1 MKRNNYQITQIEYL
15 KNKFKYIKSRE
26 GKILII
32 IIIFFVIE
40 VSIFS
45 YVEKLNI
52 IDSIYFTIVTLGTVG
67 YGDIHP
73 TSYLGKVFASL
84 FIVVNIIILA
94 FFIGQIG
101 ERLIKQ
107 KIEEVLGIERMEEI
121 EDHIII
127 CGYGRIGKVI
137 VSELKEMGSK
147 FVIVE
152 INEALTKIISETTD
166 YNVILGDAKK
176 EDILKKAGIEKAKT
190 IIISLNEDSDNV
202 FTAIT
207 AKSMNDKIRII
218 STAANLENM
227 DKLYKIGV
235 NQVVSPQVV
244 TGKILAHSV
253 NMPDFLTLIDRIF
266 LSNTENICMV
276 ALKEDLYG
284 KTVKDV
290 GDEVFAIVR
299 NEKIIKNPNTEDT
312 LQKGDKLI
320 IVH

>member
-1 MKRNNYQITQIEYL
+1 MIRYF
-15 KNKFKYIKSRE
+15 KNKNNFKYLKSRE
-26 GKILII
+26 GRILLA
-32 IIIFFVIE
+32 IIIFFILE
-40 VSIFS
+40 VNTFA
-45 YVEKLNI
+45 YVEKLSI
-52 IDSIYFTIVTLGTVG
+52 PDAIYFTIVTLGTVG

-73 TSYLGKVFASL
+73 TSTLGRFLTSL
-84 FIVVNIIILA
+84 FIVANIAILA
-94 FFIGQIG
+94 FFVGQIG

-137 VSELKEMGSK
+137 VSELKEIGSK

-152 INEALTKIISETTD
+152 INEALTKTISDTTD
-166 YNVILGDAKK
+166 FNIILGDARK
-176 EDILKKAGIEKAKT
+176 EDILRKAGIDKAKT
-190 IIISLNEDSDNV
+190 IITALSEDSDNV

-207 AKSMNDKIRII
+207 AKSMNGKIRII

-253 NMPDFLTLIDRIF
+253 NMPDFLTLMDRIF
-266 LSNTENICMV
+266 LSKDENICMV
-276 ALKEDLYG
+276 GIKEDSHG
-284 KTVKDV
+284 KYVKDIE
-290 GDEVFAIVR
+290 DEVFAIVR
-299 NEKIIKNPNTEDT
+299 DNKIIRNPSADDI

>member
-1 MKRNNYQITQIEYL
+1 MIRYF
-15 KNKFKYIKSRE
+15 KNKSLLKYLKSRE
-26 GKILII
+26 GKILIL
-32 IIIFFVIE
+32 IFGFFILEVNAFAYIENLTVI
-40 VSIFS
+40 
-45 YVEKLNI
+45 
-52 IDSIYFTIVTLGTVG
+52 DAIYFTIVTLGTVG

-73 TSYLGKVFASL
+73 TSPLGRIFASL
-84 FIVVNIIILA
+84 FIVVNIMILA
-94 FFIGQIG
+94 FFVGQIG

-107 KIEEVLGIERMEEI
+107 KIEEVLGIERMDEI

-137 VSELKEMGSK
+137 VSELKEMKSK

-152 INEALTKIISETTD
+152 LNETLTKVISETTD
-166 YNVILGDAKK
+166 YNVILGDARK
-176 EDILKKAGIEKAKT
+176 EDILKKAGIEKAK
-190 IIISLNEDSDNV
+190 IIITALNEDSDNV

-207 AKSMNDKIRII
+207 AKSMNNKIRII

-253 NMPDFLTLIDRIF
+253 NIPDFLTLIDRIF
-266 LSNTENICMV
+266 LSNEENICMV
-276 ALKEDLYG
+276 ALKENLYG
-284 KTVKDV
+284 KSVKDI

-299 NEKIIKNPNTEDT
+299 DNKIIRNPDTEDI

>member
-1 MKRNNYQITQIEYL
+1 MNGYF
-15 KNKFKYIKSRE
+15 KNKSLLKYLKSRE
-26 GKILII
+26 GKILIM
-32 IIIFFVIE
+32 IFGFFILE
-40 VSIFS
+40 VNAFAYI
-45 YVEKLNI
+45 EKLTA
-52 IDSIYFTIVTLGTVG
+52 IDAIYFTIVTLGTVG

-73 TSYLGKVFASL
+73 TSTLGRIFASL
-84 FIVVNIIILA
+84 FIVANIMILA
-94 FFIGQIG
+94 FFVGQIG

-137 VSELKEMGSK
+137 VSELKEMKSK

-152 INEALTKIISETTD
+152 LNEALTKIISETTE
-166 YNVILGDAKK
+166 YNVILGDARK
-176 EDILKKAGIEKAKT
+176 EDILKKAGIEKAK
-190 IIISLNEDSDNV
+190 IIITALNEDSDNV

-235 NQVVSPQVV
+235 SQVVSPQVV

-253 NMPDFLTLIDRIF
+253 NIPDFLTLIDRIF
-266 LSNTENICMV
+266 LSNNENICMV

-284 KTVKDV
+284 KSVKDI

-299 NEKIIKNPNTEDT
+299 DNKIIRNPDTEDL

>member
-1 MKRNNYQITQIEYL
+1 MMTRHFKNGPSLGYL
-15 KNKFKYIKSRE
+15 KSRE
-26 GKILII
+26 GKILLTIMV
-32 IIIFFVIE
+32 FFVIE
-40 VSIFS
+40 VNTFAYI
-45 YVEKLNI
+45 EKLAI
-52 IDSIYFTIVTLGTVG
+52 ADAIYFTIVTLGTVG

-73 TSYLGKVFASL
+73 TSTLGRIITSL
-84 FIVVNIIILA
+84 FIVVNIMILA
-94 FFIGQIG
+94 FFVEQIG

-137 VSELKEMGSK
+137 VSELKEMNSK

-152 INEALTKIISETTD
+152 INEILTKMISETTD
-166 YNVILGDAKK
+166 YNVVLGDARK
-176 EDILKKAGIEKAKT
+176 EDILRKAGIEKAK
-190 IIISLNEDSDNV
+190 IIITALNEDSDNV

-244 TGKILAHSV
+244 TGKILAHAV
-253 NMPDFLTLIDRIF
+253 NIPDFLTLIDRIF
-266 LSNTENICMV
+266 LSNNENICMV

-299 NEKIIKNPNTEDT
+299 DEKIIKNPNTEDT

>member
-1 MKRNNYQITQIEYL
+1 MIRYF
-15 KNKFKYIKSRE
+15 KNKSLLKYLKSRE
-26 GKILII
+26 GKILILI
-32 IIIFFVIE
+32 LGFFILEVNTFAYIE
-40 VSIFS
+40 N
-45 YVEKLNI
+45 LNAV
-52 IDSIYFTIVTLGTVG
+52 DAIYFTIVTLGTVG

-73 TSYLGKVFASL
+73 TSTLGRIFASL
-84 FIVVNIIILA
+84 FIVVNIMILA
-94 FFIGQIG
+94 FFVSQIG

-137 VSELKEMGSK
+137 VSELKEIKSK

-152 INEALTKIISETTD
+152 LNETLTKIISETTD

-190 IIISLNEDSDNV
+190 IIIALSEDSDNV

-235 NQVVSPQVV
+235 NQVVSPQAV

-253 NMPDFLTLIDRIF
+253 NMPDFLTLMDRIF
-266 LSNTENICMV
+266 LSKDENICMV
-276 ALKEDLYG
+276 ALKEDLHG
-284 KTVKDV
+284 KHVKDI
-290 GDEVFAIVR
+290 GDEVFAILR
-299 NEKIIKNPNTEDT
+299 DNKIIRNPDTEDL

>member
-1 MKRNNYQITQIEYL
+1 MIRYF
-15 KNKFKYIKSRE
+15 KNKSLLKYLKSRE
-26 GKILII
+26 GKILVV
-32 IIIFFVIE
+32 IFGFFILE
-40 VSIFS
+40 VNAFAYI
-45 YVEKLNI
+45 EKLTVV
-52 IDSIYFTIVTLGTVG
+52 DAIYFTIVTLGTVG

-73 TSYLGKVFASL
+73 TSTLGRIFASL
-84 FIVVNIIILA
+84 FIIVNIMILA
-94 FFIGQIG
+94 FFVGQIG

-137 VSELKEMGSK
+137 VSELKEMKSK

-152 INEALTKIISETTD
+152 LNETLTKIISETTD
-166 YNVILGDAKK
+166 YNVILGDARK
-176 EDILKKAGIEKAKT
+176 EDILKKAGIEKAR
-190 IIISLNEDSDNV
+190 IIITALNEDSDNV

-253 NMPDFLTLIDRIF
+253 NIPDFLTLIDRIF
-266 LSNTENICMV
+266 LSNDENICMV

-284 KTVKDV
+284 KSVKDI

-299 NEKIIKNPNTEDT
+299 DNKIIRNPGAED
-312 LQKGDKLI
+312 LLHKGDKLI

>member
-1 MKRNNYQITQIEYL
+1 MIRYF
-15 KNKFKYIKSRE
+15 KNKSLLKYLKSRE
-26 GKILII
+26 GKILVV
-32 IIIFFVIE
+32 IFGFFILE
-40 VSIFS
+40 VNAFAYI
-45 YVEKLNI
+45 EKLTV
-52 IDSIYFTIVTLGTVG
+52 IDAIYFTIVTLGTVG

-73 TSYLGKVFASL
+73 TSTLGRIFASL
-84 FIVVNIIILA
+84 FIIVNIMILA
-94 FFIGQIG
+94 FFVGQIG

-137 VSELKEMGSK
+137 VSELKEMKSK

-152 INEALTKIISETTD
+152 LNETLTKIISETTD
-166 YNVILGDAKK
+166 YNVILGDARK
-176 EDILKKAGIEKAKT
+176 EDILKKAGIEKAR
-190 IIISLNEDSDNV
+190 IIITALNEDSDNV

-253 NMPDFLTLIDRIF
+253 NIPDFLTLIDRIF
-266 LSNTENICMV
+266 LSNDENICMV

-284 KTVKDV
+284 KSVKDI

-299 NEKIIKNPNTEDT
+299 DNKIIRNPGAED
-312 LQKGDKLI
+312 LLHKGDKLI